1 VANRFDWKMFPDL
14 MNLCNT
20 MGYLPLIG
28 TVAFL
33 NLLAVISPGP
43 DFVIIVRNSL
53 CYSRRAG
60 IFTSLGISAALCI
73 HLFYCAAGIGYI
85 ISTSVVLFT
94 ILKLLGAGYLILLG
108 VSSCIAKG
116 SRIDLTEEQ
125 TGTDLSRL
133 QAFRIGFLTNV
144 LNPKATLFLLS
155 LFTLVIGN
163 STPVYIILTI
173 SVIIILTAFT
183 WFTIVSIFLAQQNIQ
198 TVFLKYEQ
206 IINRTLGG
214 FLIFLGAKILLT
226 FFG

>member
-1 VANRFDWKMFPDL
+1 VADRFGWKMFPDL
-14 MNLCNT
+14 MNLYNT

>member
-1 VANRFDWKMFPDL
+1 MADRFGWKMFPDL
-14 MNLCNT
+14 MNLYNT